1 MLVLSA
7 ATDRYCNGSTAAE
20 GAGAGAGERGGEG
33 VPGNPAGRMRAGH
46 PGRCVNNEIALL
58 INTGTR
64 LNH

>member
-46 PGRCVNNEIALL
+46 PGRCVNN
-58 INTGTR
+58 
-64 LNH
+64 